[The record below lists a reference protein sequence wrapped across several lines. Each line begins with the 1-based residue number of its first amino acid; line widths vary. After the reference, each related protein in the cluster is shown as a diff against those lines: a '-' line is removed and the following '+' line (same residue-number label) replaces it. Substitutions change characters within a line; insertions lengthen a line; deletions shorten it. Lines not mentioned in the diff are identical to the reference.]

1 MSQSTPTTISTTMS
15 LIPLLQ
21 GITPLLSSFT
31 TGLSLSLSVILVPR
45 LLESPSPLMLRQW
58 LSAFHQGKKL
68 IPGLS
73 ILSSLGYFLLSW
85 HFRPSGTSRLSKI
98 YLLAGVTTLSIVPYT
113 RIIMWPTN
121 LKLMAKE
128 EEFSSWGVVETAR
141 TATKEGEELT
151 AKIVREEDH
160 VLITE
165 EEEKGAKYLV
175 DHWGLLNLGRAGLV
189 GLAAALGLG
198 AGYI

>member
-1 MSQSTPTTISTTMS
+1 MSQPTPTFTTTSPSS
-15 LIPLLQ
+15 LIRLLQ

-45 LLESPSPLMLRQW
+45 LLESPSPLILRQW

-85 HFRPSGTSRLSKI
+85 WHFHPSGGSSTNGRLSKI
-98 YLLAGVTTLSIVPYT
+98 YLLAGVATLSIVPYT

-128 EEFSSWGVVETAR
+128 EEFSSWGV
-141 TATKEGEELT
+141 
-151 AKIVREEDH
+151 DH
-160 VLITE
+160 VLVTE

-189 GLAAALGLG
+189 GLAAVLGLG